1 MHCPVPLRNG
11 NLVLQKIYMA
21 MTKYIETVIEG
32 FFHGVIDL
40 NTEVNLKLK
49 LLTLG
54 H

>member
-21 MTKYIETVIEG
+21 MTKYSEYTES

-40 NTEVNLKLK
+40 NAEVKLK
-49 LLTLG
+49 LRLLTWD